1 MFTTT
6 LTTLTTELQ
15 SELQQARDQLVELHK
30 SVEHI
35 VHSKGAVEEAVQ
47 LVLVDNG
54 HLTVALQQSQSRG
67 VALEN
72 EVRHLRLLVGNG
84 DGEEVSLPTNST
96 ESTTATATATA
107 TSGPG
112 NNNLTVNAIV
122 MRKKVSFS
130 ETTGSRL
137 SSSDAT

>member
-1 MFTTT
+1 
-6 LTTLTTELQ
+6 
-15 SELQQARDQLVELHK
+15 LQQARDQLVELHK

-107 TSGPG
+107 TATSGPG